1 MPAKQKFDYKKEFP
15 DLYSPS
21 SKEPMIVDVP
31 PMKFWMIDGKG
42 DPNNSKSFQEAIK
55 IVYSASYTL
64 KMKIVKKENPSKDY
78 VVPPLEGLWWT
89 EGNKQWSMENR
100 DNWYWTIMIRIPD
113 FVTELQIE
121 KALNLLNENDNLKD
135 LPSLKKLKIETYNEG
150 LSVQILHIGPYSAEI
165 QTLKKLDEFI
175 EKNGY
180 IYHKKHHE
188 IYLNDPRRTKPQN
201 LKTILRHPIKK
212 E

>member
-1 MPAKQKFDYKKEFP
+1 MPAKQKFDYKKRFP
-15 DLYSPS
+15 DLYRPS
-21 SKEPMIVDVP
+21 SKEPTIVDVP

-64 KMKIVKKENPSKDY
+64 KMKIVIKENPSKDY

-121 KALNLLNENDNLKD
+121 KALNLLNENDTLKEH
-135 LPSLKKLKIETYNEG
+135 PSLKKLRIETYNEG

-188 IYLNDPRRTKPQN
+188 IYLSDPRRTKPQN